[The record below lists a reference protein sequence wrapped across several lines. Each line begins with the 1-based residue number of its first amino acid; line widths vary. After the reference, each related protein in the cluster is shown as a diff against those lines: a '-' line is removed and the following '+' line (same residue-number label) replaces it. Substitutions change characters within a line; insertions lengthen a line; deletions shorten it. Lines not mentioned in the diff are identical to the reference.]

1 MMFGR
6 VDKQG
11 NYKML
16 TPDAEFIGWFL
27 TFIKEKNPEI
37 KVNDGPELAEVYHGR
52 GRSGEYLKEY
62 LKRNLPDYA
71 AQYIYGRL
79 LGRAELIDADSLN
92 KIWEDLE
99 KVMTVT
105 DDSLLIK
112 KYKEKKGAK
121 ITARS

>member
-16 TPDAEFIGWFL
+16 SPDAEFIGWFL

-52 GRSGEYLKEY
+52 GRSGEYLKDY

-71 AQYIYGRL
+71 AQYNFGRDEL
-79 LGRAELIDADSLN
+79 LDADVLN
-92 KIWEDLE
+92 TIWEDLE
-99 KVMTVT
+99 KAMTVT

-112 KYKEKKGAK
+112 KYKE
-121 ITARS
+121 